1 MRLIRQ
7 ELIKIKNRALW
18 SWYGFSHVA
27 KTEGSLW
34 QWIIANI
41 VSGSLTIFL
50 PITYT
55 QQALILA
62 GGILILAAECIN
74 TAIERVVD
82 DISMDRRPAA
92 KHAKD
97 AGSAAVAITAIATG
111 VAWGLTSTFVGQRRN
126 SSESISTLS
135 GNVAEKSKFC
145 LFLGMTSRMFLS

>member
-18 SWYGFSHVA
+18 SWNGFSHVV

-34 QWIIANI
+34 QWIIANA
-41 VSGSLTIFL
+41 VSGSFTIFL

-55 QQALILA
+55 QQALILT
-62 GGILILAAECIN
+62 GGLLILAAECMN

-82 DISMDRRPAA
+82 DISVGQRPAA

-111 VAWGLTSTFVGQRRN
+111 VAWVVIIFDLLCR
-126 SSESISTLS
+126 
-135 GNVAEKSKFC
+135 
-145 LFLGMTSRMFLS
+145 

>member
-1 MRLIRQ
+1 MRFIVI
-7 ELIKIKNRALW
+7 ELSRIKQRAIW
-18 SWYGFSHVA
+18 SWQGFIHVFR
-27 KTEGSLW
+27 TEHSLW

-62 GGILILAAECIN
+62 GGILILAAECMN

-82 DISMDRRPAA
+82 DISSDQRAAA

-111 VAWGLTSTFVGQRRN
+111 VAWAVIIIDL
-126 SSESISTLS
+126 LS
-135 GNVAEKSKFC
+135 V
-145 LFLGMTSRMFLS
+145 

>member
-18 SWYGFSHVA
+18 SWNGFSHVV

-34 QWIIANI
+34 QWIIANA
-41 VSGSLTIFL
+41 VSGSFTIFL

-55 QQALILA
+55 QQALILT
-62 GGILILAAECIN
+62 GGLLILAAECMN

-82 DISMDRRPAA
+82 DISVDQRSAA

-111 VAWGLTSTFVGQRRN
+111 VAWVVIIIDL
-126 SSESISTLS
+126 LS
-135 GNVAEKSKFC
+135 K
-145 LFLGMTSRMFLS
+145 

>member
-1 MRLIRQ
+1 MRLILK
-7 ELIKIKNRALW
+7 ELIKIKNRAVW
-18 SWYGFSHVA
+18 SWYGFYHVA

-41 VSGSLTIFL
+41 ISGSLTFFL
-50 PITYT
+50 PISYT

-82 DISMDRRPAA
+82 DISTKQRAAA

-97 AGSAAVAITAIATG
+97 AGSAAVAITALATG
-111 VAWGLTSTFVGQRRN
+111 AVWFVV
-126 SSESISTLS
+126 IVDLLS
-135 GNVAEKSKFC
+135 
-145 LFLGMTSRMFLS
+145 R

>member
-18 SWYGFSHVA
+18 SWNGFSHVA

-34 QWIIANI
+34 QWIIANA
-41 VSGSLTIFL
+41 VSGSFTIFL

-55 QQALILA
+55 QQALILT
-62 GGILILAAECIN
+62 GGLLILAAECMN

-82 DISMDRRPAA
+82 DISVDQRPAA

-111 VAWGLTSTFVGQRRN
+111 VAWVVIIIDL
-126 SSESISTLS
+126 
-135 GNVAEKSKFC
+135 
-145 LFLGMTSRMFLS
+145 